1 MKALF
6 FTFLFFSSLLIISS
20 NTIANQVKVVAVDVK
35 AQGDQRYQF
44 DVTLLHDDAGW
55 DHYANR
61 WEILDTGGNI
71 LATRTLYHPHV
82 NEQPF
87 TRSLTATL
95 PDNTKTVVIR
105 GHDSVHQYEGNEI
118 EVSLP

>member
-6 FTFLFFSSLLIISS
+6 FNFLFFSSLLIISS

-61 WEILDTGGNI
+61 WEILDTRGNI
-71 LATRTLYHPHV
+71 LATRTLHHPHV

>member
-1 MKALF
+1 MKVLF
-6 FTFLFFSSLLIISS
+6 FNFLFFSSLLIISS

-71 LATRTLYHPHV
+71 LATRTLHHPHV